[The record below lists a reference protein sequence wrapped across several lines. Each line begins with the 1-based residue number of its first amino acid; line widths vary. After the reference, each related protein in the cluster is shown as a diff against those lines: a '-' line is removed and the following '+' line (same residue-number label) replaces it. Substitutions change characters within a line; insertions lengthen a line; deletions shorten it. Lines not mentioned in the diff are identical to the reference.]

1 MDAAVPDPITPN
13 PAVPDPITTHVA
25 GPRRAAVLGHP
36 IEHSLSPV
44 LHRAAYREL
53 GLDWTYTACD
63 ITSADLAEFVGGLG
77 PEWAGLSLTMPL
89 KETVLGLLTDV
100 EPRAAAVS
108 AVNTVVLDG
117 ASRRGFNT
125 DITGLEGILVGAGIG
140 DSSTAALVGAGA
152 TARSALAALAACGVP
167 GCAVLARRPDAVSV
181 LVALAAEL
189 GIQAAPGA
197 WPATAEALAADV
209 VITTVPADVATGWP
223 VPDRPGLL
231 VDVLYHPWP
240 TPFARAWEAAGGT
253 VVGGLELLVRQA
265 VEQVVLMTGRR
276 PDIDA
281 MRRAGAA
288 ALAARASSEVIAQEE
303 Q

>member
-1 MDAAVPDPITPN
+1 MTDAVELHAAGLN
-13 PAVPDPITTHVA
+13 PA

-36 IEHSLSPV
+36 IDHSLSPV

-63 ITSADLAEFVGGLG
+63 VTSDGLADFVGSLG
-77 PEWAGLSLTMPL
+77 PEWIGLSLTMPL

-108 AVNTVVLDG
+108 AVNTVVIDG

-125 DITGLEGILVGAGIG
+125 DITGLQGILVGLGIG
-140 DSSTAALVGAGA
+140 DTSTAAVVGAGA
-152 TARSALAALAACGVP
+152 TARSAVAALAACGVP
-167 GCAVLARRPDAVSV
+167 GCAVLARRPEAASG
-181 LVALAAEL
+181 LVGLGASL
-189 GIQAAPGA
+189 GIQASPGT
-197 WPATAEALAADV
+197 WPVTAEALAADV
-209 VITTVPADVATGWP
+209 VVSTVPAEVAENLP
-223 VPDRPGLL
+223 IPDRPRLL

-240 TPFARAWEAAGGT
+240 TPLAGAWEAAGGT